1 LIAFWPKERLKMMS
15 SGKCRIRELLLPIPL
30 VEILRAMKDNLF
42 TLYFIG
48 AAEALICSA
57 QKKSENSVL
66 D

>member
-1 LIAFWPKERLKMMS
+1 MS